1 MKNRKTGIGSRLL
14 HLLLCICLAAGIA
27 MPCAVPVSAAGGSC
41 GSSTTW
47 EFSNGVLKLNGN
59 GPVSIFAWASYNS
72 QITSVVVGDGITE
85 MLSSMFV
92 GHSTLQSISFGKSLK
107 TIPASFCA
115 DCPSLTAIQ
124 FADGLQSI
132 SKGAFRNCAR
142 LTSVTLPSTLKE
154 IGDQAFFSCIRLKSV
169 TIPDSVTTIGSEAFK
184 GNNATSVKLGK
195 GLKTIGSE
203 AFNCSCFSEV
213 EIPDSVTEIGTN
225 AFGVVYDSVS
235 RAGTNL
241 SYYYTGTERKVL
253 IIGKKDGAA
262 QKYANAGGF
271 PFRVAGEAAEHTHSW
286 SNWTVKVKAGCETEG
301 QTVRTCSVC
310 GETETQTLKPTGHKM
325 GEWQTKTAATCEK
338 EGVRIRTCTVCGAEE
353 TEQIPAAGHQ
363 MSDWKVKT
371 AATCE
376 KDGEKVKTCKVCG
389 KEESERIPATGHQM
403 SDWKVKTAATCEKEG
418 EKVKTCTVCG
428 KEESERIPATGHS
441 WGDWKITKEPT
452 LDAAGEQQC
461 VCAICGEKRTTE
473 VAKLVGYQVSVSV
486 SEGGSVTPSGESKV
500 EEGGKLTLKIKA
512 DQGWQL
518 ASVFVNG
525 KEMKPDSTGEILLND
540 IRSNQNIAVVF
551 QKKEQ
556 PKTRKCNFVDITPK
570 RTAWLT
576 DETGLSMKDFT
587 VSANISDNGMVSW
600 LDITKDCVPAVNGM
614 PKAEPY
620 GTGSVSFRYQGS
632 DAAVKEYLEKNS
644 ITGQIPL
651 YLRGDG
657 DANGIVDVVDAE
669 IALNSYV
676 VRLTGNQNDGISEVQ
691 RAVMDVDGNGET
703 SLEDAAFILQY
714 YTQQFVGLKP
724 DWKKVISKQ

>member
-184 GNNATSVKLGK
+184 GNNAKSVKLGK
-195 GLKTIGSE
+195 RLKTIGSE

-644 ITGQIPL
+644 ITGQIQL

>member
-1 MKNRKTGIGSRLL
+1 
-14 HLLLCICLAAGIA
+14 

-59 GPVSIFAWASYNS
+59 GAVSIYAWGSYNS
-72 QITSVVVGDGITE
+72 QITSVIVGDGITE

-92 GHSTLQSISFGKSLK
+92 GHSTLKSITFGKSLK
-107 TIPASFCA
+107 TIPVSFCA
-115 DCPSLTAIQ
+115 DCPALSDIQ
-124 FADGLQSI
+124 FADGLQTI
-132 SKGAFRNCAR
+132 SKGAFRNCSS
-142 LTSVTLPSTLKE
+142 LTAVTLPSTLKE
-154 IGDQAFFSCIRLKSV
+154 IGEQAFFTCVRLKSI

-184 GNNATSVKLGK
+184 GNNAKTVKLGK
-195 GLKTIGSE
+195 SLKTIGSE

-225 AFGVVYDSVS
+225 AFGIVYDSVS

-241 SYYYTGTERKVL
+241 NYYYTGATKKVQ
-253 IIGKKDGAA
+253 IIGKKDGVA
-262 QKYANAGGF
+262 QKYAEAGGF

-286 SNWTVKVKAGCETEG
+286 SDWTVKVKAGCETEG
-301 QTVRTCSVC
+301 QSVRTCSVC
-310 GETETQTLKPTGHKM
+310 GETETQPIQPTGHKM
-325 GEWQTKTAATCEK
+325 G
-338 EGVRIRTCTVCGAEE
+338 
-353 TEQIPAAGHQ
+353 
-363 MSDWKVKT
+363 DWKTKT

-376 KDGEKVKTCKVCG
+376 KDGEKIRTCTVCG
-389 KEESERIPATGHQM
+389 KEESEQIPATGHQM

-428 KEESERIPATGHS
+428 KTESEQIPATGHQMSDWKVKTAATCEKEGEKVKTCAVCGKEESERIPATGHS
-441 WGDWKITKEPT
+441 WGDWKITKQPT

-461 VCAICGEKRTTE
+461 VCANCGEKRTTE

-525 KEMKPDSTGEILLND
+525 KEMKPDSAGEILLND

-570 RTAWLT
+570 RTAWLS
-576 DETGLSMKDFT
+576 DETGLSMNDFT

-600 LDITKDCVPAVNGM
+600 LDITKDCVPAADGM
-614 PKAEPY
+614 PKSEPY
-620 GTGSVSFRYQGS
+620 GTGNVSFRYQGS

-691 RAVMDVDGNGET
+691 RTVMDVDGNGET

-724 DWKKVISKQ
+724 DWKKIISKQ